1 MGGRVTPLVE
11 ARGLGKSY
19 VDGPS
24 VVRVLADLDLTV
36 MPGERLAVVGASGVG
51 KSTLLHLLGALDR
64 PTAGQLLFDG
74 VDLATRSENELAAF
88 RNREVGFV
96 FQFHHLL
103 GDFTALENVMLP
115 ALIACEPLR
124 AARARASELLERV
137 GLGDRLDH
145 RPGALSGGEQ
155 QRVAVARAIVHRPRL
170 DRRHAQ
176 PRARRGARPHALP
189 GGRPAQGGRARSIRR
204 VARDAQRRGAV
215 SPGMRRAAGV
225 LAVLLLAAP
234 QPAAQA
240 QGEPSVGQVRITGN
254 LRVEE
259 DAIRVHL
266 RTQPGAPFDKDT
278 LDRDIRSIYGM
289 GFFDQVDADVTPAEG
304 HHVDV
309 TFRVKERPLVRNVK
323 VDGVTKLKKEEVEG
337 ALRVRPH
344 TILDPEKAKQGIEAA
359 KKLYAEKGYLDAD
372 IRYRTE

>member
-11 ARGLGKSY
+11 ARGLSKSY

-36 MPGERLAVVGASGVG
+36 MPG
-51 KSTLLHLLGALDR
+51 DR

-115 ALIACEPLR
+115 ALIAREPLR

-170 DRRHAQ
+170 
-176 PRARRGARPHALP
+176 
-189 GGRPAQGGRARSIRR
+189 
-204 VARDAQRRGAV
+204 
-215 SPGMRRAAGV
+215 V
-225 LAVLLLAAP
+225 LAD
-234 QPAAQA
+234 
-240 QGEPSVGQVRITGN
+240 EPTGN
-254 LRVEE
+254 L
-259 DAIRVHL
+259 DPA
-266 RTQPGAPFDKDT
+266 TGASVQELL
-278 LDRDIRSIYGM
+278 LD
-289 GFFDQVDADVTPAEG
+289 
-304 HHVDV
+304 
-309 TFRVKERPLVRNVK
+309 L
-323 VDGVTKLKKEEVEG
+323 
-337 ALRVRPH
+337 
-344 TILDPEKAKQGIEAA
+344 
-359 KKLYAEKGYLDAD
+359 
-372 IRYRTE
+372 